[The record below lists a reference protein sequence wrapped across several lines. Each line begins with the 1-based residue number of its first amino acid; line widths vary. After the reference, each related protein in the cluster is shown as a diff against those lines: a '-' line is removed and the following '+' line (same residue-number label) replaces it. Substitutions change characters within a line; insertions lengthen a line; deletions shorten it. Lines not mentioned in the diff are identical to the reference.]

1 MTLVKICGIREPEH
15 ALAAADAGAD
25 FIGVI
30 FAPSR
35 RQVMVDQAQAIAR
48 ALGSTQGSAEAPPPA
63 APDDARWFRQW
74 AGSIEALLGRK
85 RPLLVGVFADA
96 EPKTMNSVAESCGL
110 DLVQLSGHEAWGTC
124 LEIGR
129 PVIKTIRVSASAS
142 ARSILGT
149 MRPGTA
155 ALCLLDSDVRGVL
168 GGSGQTF
175 DWRVARGVAAKRP
188 IILAGGLTPEN
199 VGEAVRLAKP
209 WAVDVSSGVETEGVK
224 DAAKI
229 RAFIAAATGGD
240 SR

>member
-1 MTLVKICGIREPEH
+1 MTLVKICGMREPGH
-15 ALAAADAGAD
+15 AVAAADAGAD
-25 FIGVI
+25 FVGVI

-35 RQVMVDQAQAIAR
+35 RRATVEQAQAIAR
-48 ALGSTQGSAEAPPPA
+48 ALGSTQAAASVPA
-63 APDDARWFRQW
+63 ADALKDARWFRRW
-74 AGSIEALLGRK
+74 ARSIEALLGRK

-96 EPKTMNSVAESCGL
+96 ETETINSIADSCGL

-129 PVIKTIRVSASAS
+129 PVIKAIRVSASAS

-155 ALCLLDSDVRGVL
+155 GLCLLDSEVKGIL

-175 DWRVARGVAAKRP
+175 DWQVARGVAAKRP

-199 VGEAVRLAKP
+199 VGEAVRVVKP
-209 WAVDVSSGVETEGVK
+209 WAVDVSSGVETDGVK
-224 DAAKI
+224 DVAKI
-229 RAFIAAATGGD
+229 RAFVAAATEGG
-240 SR
+240 S

>member
-1 MTLVKICGIREPEH
+1 MTLVKICGLREPRH
-15 ALAAADAGAD
+15 AVAAADAGAD
-25 FIGVI
+25 FVGVI
-30 FAPSR
+30 FATSR
-35 RQVMVDQAQAIAR
+35 RRVSVEQAQAIAR
-48 ALGSTQGSAEAPPPA
+48 ALGSGQAIAEAPPVDA
-63 APDDARWFRQW
+63 ARDARWFRQW

-96 EPKTMNSVAESCGL
+96 EPSTINSIAESCGL
-110 DLVQLSGHEAWGTC
+110 DLVQLSGYEAWGMC
-124 LEIGR
+124 LEIAR
-129 PVIKTIRVSASAS
+129 PVIKAVRVSASAS

-155 ALCLLDSDVRGVL
+155 ALCLLDSDVKGVL

-199 VGEAVRLAKP
+199 VGEAVRLVKP
-209 WAVDVSSGVETEGVK
+209 WAVDVSSGVETDGVK

-229 RAFIAAATGGD
+229 RAFIARARGG
-240 SR
+240 

>member
-1 MTLVKICGIREPEH
+1 MTLVKICGMREPRH
-15 ALAAADAGAD
+15 AITAADAGAD

-35 RQVMVDQAQAIAR
+35 RRVSVDQAQAIAR
-48 ALGSTQGSAEAPPPA
+48 ALGAGQATADGPPLDA
-63 APDDARWFRQW
+63 LNDARWFSQW
-74 AGSIEALLGRK
+74 ARSIEALLGRK

-96 EPKTMNSVAESCGL
+96 EPETINSIADSCGL
-110 DLVQLSGHEAWGTC
+110 DLVQFSGHEAWGMC
-124 LEIGR
+124 LEIAR
-129 PVIKTIRVSASAS
+129 PVIKAIRVSASAS
-142 ARSILGT
+142 ARSVLGT

-155 ALCLLDSDVRGVL
+155 ALCLLDSDVKGVL

-175 DWRVARGVAAKRP
+175 DWEVARGVAAKRP

-209 WAVDVSSGVETEGVK
+209 WAVDVSSGVETDGLK
-224 DAAKI
+224 DVAKV
-229 RAFIAAATGGD
+229 RAFIAAATEGG

>member
-1 MTLVKICGIREPEH
+1 MTLVKICGMREPRH
-15 ALAAADAGAD
+15 AVAAADAGAD
-25 FIGVI
+25 LIGVI

-35 RQVMVDQAQAIAR
+35 RRATVEQAQAIAH
-48 ALGSTQGSAEAPPPA
+48 ALGSGQATAEAPPLDA
-63 APDDARWFRQW
+63 LKDARWFSRW
-74 AGSIEALLGRK
+74 ARSIEALLERK

-96 EPKTMNSVAESCGL
+96 EPETINSIAEGCGL
-110 DLVQLSGHEAWGTC
+110 DLVQLSGHEAWGMC

-129 PVIKTIRVSASAS
+129 PVIKAIRVSASAS

-155 ALCLLDSDVRGVL
+155 GLCLLDSEVKGIL

-199 VGEAVRLAKP
+199 VGEAVRMVKP

-224 DAAKI
+224 DVAKI
-229 RAFIAAATGGD
+229 RAFIAAAREGGP
-240 SR
+240 R

>member
-1 MTLVKICGIREPEH
+1 MTLVKICGMREPRH
-15 ALAAADAGAD
+15 AVAAADAGAD
-25 FIGVI
+25 LIGVV

-35 RQVMVDQAQAIAR
+35 RRATVEQAQAIAR
-48 ALGSTQGSAEAPPPA
+48 ALGSGQAAAKVPPA
-63 APDDARWFRQW
+63 DALNDARWFSRW
-74 AGSIEALLGRK
+74 ARSIEALLGRK

-96 EPKTMNSVAESCGL
+96 EPETINSIAEGCGL

-129 PVIKTIRVSASAS
+129 PVIKAIRVSTSAS

-155 ALCLLDSDVRGVL
+155 GLCLLDSEVKGIL

-199 VGEAVRLAKP
+199 VGEAVRVVKP

-224 DAAKI
+224 DVAKI
-229 RAFIAAATGGD
+229 RAFIAAATEGG

>member
-1 MTLVKICGIREPEH
+1 MTLVKVCGMREPSH
-15 ALAAADAGAD
+15 AVAAADAGAD

-30 FAPSR
+30 FAASR
-35 RQVMVDQAQAIAR
+35 RQVTVEQAQAIAR
-48 ALGSTQGSAEAPPPA
+48 ALGSPPAAAEAPPA
-63 APDDARWFRQW
+63 DMLRDVRWFRQ
-74 AGSIEALLGRK
+74 AAQSIEDLLERK

-96 EPKTMNSVAESCGL
+96 EPETMNSMAESCGL

-124 LEIGR
+124 LEIVR
-129 PVIKTIRVSASAS
+129 PVIKALRVRASAS

-155 ALCLLDSDVRGVL
+155 ALCLLDSDVEGVL

-175 DWRVARGVAAKRP
+175 DWEVARGVAAKRP

-199 VGEAVRLAKP
+199 VGEAVRVVKP
-209 WAVDVSSGVETEGVK
+209 WAVDVSSGVETHGLK

-229 RAFIAAATGGD
+229 RAFIAAAREAD
-240 SR
+240 AA

>member
-1 MTLVKICGIREPEH
+1 MTLVKICGMREPRH
-15 ALAAADAGAD
+15 AVAAADAGAD
-25 FIGVI
+25 FVGVI

-35 RQVMVDQAQAIAR
+35 RRVTVEQAQAIAR
-48 ALGSTQGSAEAPPPA
+48 ALGSTQATAKVPA
-63 APDDARWFRQW
+63 ADALKDARWFRQW
-74 AGSIEALLGRK
+74 ARSIEALLWRK

-96 EPKTMNSVAESCGL
+96 EPKTINSIAESCGL
-110 DLVQLSGHEAWGTC
+110 DLVQFSGYEAWGMC
-124 LEIGR
+124 LEIRR

-149 MRPGTA
+149 MRLGTA
-155 ALCLLDSDVRGVL
+155 ALCLLDSEVKGIL

-175 DWRVARGVAAKRP
+175 DWQVARGVAAKRP

-199 VGEAVRLAKP
+199 VSEAVRVVKP
-209 WAVDVSSGVETEGVK
+209 WGVDVSSGVETDGVK

-229 RAFIAAATGGD
+229 RAFIAAATEGG

>member
-1 MTLVKICGIREPEH
+1 MTLVKICGIREPRH
-15 ALAAADAGAD
+15 AVAAADAGVD

-35 RQVMVDQAQAIAR
+35 RRVTVEQAQAIAR
-48 ALGSTQGSAEAPPPA
+48 ALGSSQAAAEVPPA
-63 APDDARWFRQW
+63 AAANDARWFRRW
-74 AGSIEALLGRK
+74 ARSIEALLGRK

-96 EPKTMNSVAESCGL
+96 EPETINSVAESCGL
-110 DLVQLSGHEAWGTC
+110 DLVQLSGHEAWGMC

-155 ALCLLDSDVRGVL
+155 ALCLLDSDVKGIL

-175 DWRVARGVAAKRP
+175 DWKVAGGVAVRRP

-199 VGEAVRLAKP
+199 VGEAVRQVRP
-209 WAVDVSSGVETEGVK
+209 WAVDVSSGVETDGVK

>member
-1 MTLVKICGIREPEH
+1 MTLVKICGMREPRH
-15 ALAAADAGAD
+15 AVAAADAGAD
-25 FIGVI
+25 FVGVI

-35 RQVMVDQAQAIAR
+35 RRVTVEQAQAIAR
-48 ALGSTQGSAEAPPPA
+48 ALGSGQAIAEVPA
-63 APDDARWFRQW
+63 ADALKDARWFRQW
-74 AGSIEALLGRK
+74 ARSIEGLLGRK

-96 EPKTMNSVAESCGL
+96 EPNTINSIAESCGL
-110 DLVQLSGHEAWGTC
+110 DLVQFSGHEAWGMC
-124 LEIGR
+124 LEIAR
-129 PVIKTIRVSASAS
+129 PVIKAVRVSASAS

-155 ALCLLDSDVRGVL
+155 ALCLLDSDVGGVL

-199 VGEAVRLAKP
+199 VGEAVRLVKP
-209 WAVDVSSGVETEGVK
+209 WAVDVSSGVETDGLK

-229 RAFIAAATGGD
+229 RAFVAAATGAG
-240 SR
+240 SP